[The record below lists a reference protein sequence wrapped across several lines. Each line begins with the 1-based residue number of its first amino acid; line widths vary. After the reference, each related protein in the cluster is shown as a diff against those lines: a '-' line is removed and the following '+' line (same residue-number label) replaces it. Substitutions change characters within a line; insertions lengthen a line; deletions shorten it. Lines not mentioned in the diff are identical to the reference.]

1 MFVPSTA
8 DDDVTLPEFGDS
20 VRVRA
25 TPQTEAAGYAG
36 RTGQVMGSTEPSET
50 GVPVIGDAADDYA
63 LAVSFDGAD
72 EEVWFAP
79 ELLELVDHG
88 AGMEITLG
96 AGSSRKWVR
105 NADGGWDE
113 VRLDPP
119 SSQPTMLQ
127 RLRGLFG

>member
-1 MFVPSTA
+1 MFVPSPA
-8 DDDVTLPEFGDS
+8 DDESPAPDFGDN

-25 TPQTEAAGYAG
+25 TPETEAAGYAG

-50 GVPVIGDAADDYA
+50 GVEVIGDAADDYA
-63 LAVSFDGAD
+63 LVVSFDGAD
-72 EEVWFAP
+72 DEVWFAA

-88 AGMEITLG
+88 AGAEITLG
-96 AGSSRKWVR
+96 ADSGKKWVR

-119 SSQPTMLQ
+119 PNPTMLQ